1 MENTILNVTKTIQKM
16 QHNKLMYTGMR
27 PASAQR

>member
-16 QHNKLMYTGMR
+16 QQNKHMYTDMR
-27 PASAQR
+27 PASA